1 MKNLKRVS
9 VRWRRPYLTTLSPYF
24 SSPRLDLSPSLIS
37 FKKSLSIRQLYDSRL
52 CRKRKKSN
60 HSLKETLASDP
71 VYLIINFLYLV
82 YVLFWQVSSYFTGD
96 HKESLCWTRII
107 LRTVDR
113 KMKLLQRETADKNY
127 FQGYGTNISIK
138 NIFELFIITSKWK
151 QCRIENY

>member
-1 MKNLKRVS
+1 M
-9 VRWRRPYLTTLSPYF
+9 
-24 SSPRLDLSPSLIS
+24 
-37 FKKSLSIRQLYDSRL
+37 
-52 CRKRKKSN
+52 
-60 HSLKETLASDP
+60 ASDP

-113 KMKLLQRETADKNY
+113 KMKLLQRETADKNH

-138 NIFELFIITSKWK
+138 NIFELFIITNENNAEVKITRRFINTCKWTFYYK
-151 QCRIENY
+151 TDMQSYISLNSNLVFSFMNKANSFMLMNNDA